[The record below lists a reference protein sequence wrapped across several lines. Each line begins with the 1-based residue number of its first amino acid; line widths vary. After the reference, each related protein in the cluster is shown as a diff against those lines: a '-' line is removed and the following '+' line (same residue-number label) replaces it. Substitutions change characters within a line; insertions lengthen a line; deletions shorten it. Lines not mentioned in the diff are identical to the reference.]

1 MFRKLL
7 YFIRLLLA
15 VDVYELIIEEDENE
29 QDLY

>member
-15 VDVYELIIEEDENE
+15 VDVYERIIEEDENE

>member
-1 MFRKLL
+1 MIRKLL

-15 VDVYELIIEEDENE
+15 VDVYERIIEEDENE

>member
-1 MFRKLL
+1 MIRKLL

-15 VDVYELIIEEDENE
+15 VDVYERIMEDEENE